1 MPRDITSANEHRIP
15 IKDHDLF
22 RDLRDFAIGMDAS
35 WEDAMRRLL
44 ITAVHSNETAR
55 QAGERLS
62 KQVAETSIMG

>member
-1 MPRDITSANEHRIP
+1 MPRDLNMANEHRIP

-44 ITAVHSNETAR
+44 TATVRDDETTR
-55 QAGERLS
+55 RAGERLS
-62 KQVAETSIMG
+62 KEPA